1 MSGAGE
7 PDRPDASVSARE
19 RPPRHLFHVFSSFAV
34 GGAQIRFVR
43 LVNHYGAAYRHTVL
57 AMDGVYDCR
66 DRVAPSVALELLA
79 LTVDKTQPIANL
91 WRFRRAL
98 AAIRPDLLVT
108 YNWGATEW
116 ALANRFCPIAAHLHV
131 EDGFGTDEAQRQHRR
146 RVLFR
151 RLALGGRQTRVVVPS
166 FTLQRIADEVWRLPQ
181 NKVSLIVNGVDCE
194 RFATAAPV
202 SLGDAGAG
210 PVVGTVTALRPE
222 KNLGRLLRAF
232 AAANAEIP
240 SRLAIVG
247 DGPERARIEALARE
261 LKIAERVLFPGTVA
275 APEGWLQAMDVYA
288 ISSDTEQ
295 LPISLLEAMAAG
307 RPVAGVDV
315 GDVRA
320 AVSEPNRPFIVAP
333 GDEAGLARALVA
345 LLSQSRLRQEIGAAN
360 QARARQD
367 YAERMMFDAWARLLD

>member
-7 PDRPDASVSARE
+7 HDRPDASVTARE
-19 RPPRHLFHVFSSFAV
+19 RPPRHLFHVFSTFAV

-43 LVNHYGAAYRHTVL
+43 LVNRFGDAYRHTVL

-66 DRVAPSVALELLA
+66 DRVDPSVALDLSPLVIA
-79 LTVDKTQPIANL
+79 KGDTLANL

-98 AAIRPDLLVT
+98 AAIRPDLLIT

-151 RLALGGRQTRVVVPS
+151 RLALGGSHTHVVVPS
-166 FTLQRIADEVWRLPQ
+166 FTLRRIADEVWRLPKP
-181 NKVSLIVNGVDCE
+181 KVSLIVNGVDCE
-194 RFATAAPV
+194 RFAMAAPV
-202 SLGDAGAG
+202 SLDGAGAG

-232 AAANAEIP
+232 AAASAEVP

-247 DGPERARIEALARE
+247 DGPERARAEALARE
-261 LKIAERVLFPGTVA
+261 LGLADRVLFPGAVA

-307 RPVAGVDV
+307 RAVAGVDV

-320 AVSEPNRPFIVAP
+320 AVSEPNRPFIAAS

-345 LLSQSRLRQEIGAAN
+345 LLSQPQLRQEIGAAN

-367 YAERMMFDAWARLLD
+367 YADRMMFDAWARILG